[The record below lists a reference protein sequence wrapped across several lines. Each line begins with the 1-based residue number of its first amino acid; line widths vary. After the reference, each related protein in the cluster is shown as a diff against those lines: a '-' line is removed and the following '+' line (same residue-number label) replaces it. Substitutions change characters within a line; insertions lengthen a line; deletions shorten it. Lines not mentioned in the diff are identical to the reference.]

1 MDVSFCRNMDDHT
14 WNGEIIWWI
23 EGPHLENCVKSKI
36 KKKKVLLV
44 NFLKDAFKNY
54 VFQTL
59 IALFRLIFTKTP
71 FPVC

>member
-1 MDVSFCRNMDDHT
+1 VLKAR
-14 WNGEIIWWI
+14 
-23 EGPHLENCVKSKI
+23 L
-36 KKKKVLLV
+36 KKRKVLLV